1 MSDGSCP
8 KEPDWEGEAR
18 ITGRGHLIWEVS
30 QFGSECPWGW
40 VTEVGQSTNMDCGL
54 CWGKSLS
61 LTMKWRHAPSSEAW
75 GCLVGFH
82 VRHTRAGAANTPK
95 VSASQPLALPDFFPS
110 SSFSPSPQPTCL
122 SSFLTTSPGFHI
134 LPSPPPPPASHT
146 HTLTHVFTHTHR

>member
-8 KEPDWEGEAR
+8 KEPDWEAEAR
-18 ITGRGHLIWEVS
+18 VTGRGHLIWEVS

-61 LTMKWRHAPSSEAW
+61 LTVKWRHAPSSEAW

-82 VRHTRAGAANTPK
+82 V
-95 VSASQPLALPDFFPS
+95 
-110 SSFSPSPQPTCL
+110 
-122 SSFLTTSPGFHI
+122 
-134 LPSPPPPPASHT
+134 
-146 HTLTHVFTHTHR
+146 